1 MSQTG
6 TIALQQNGMP
16 KGRGGKRPGAGR
28 KPNYLKRLGIKAI
41 TAAEILAHHD
51 EPELWKGLLTHK
63 SPDVRLRTL
72 QYLTDRRDGK
82 AKQAVEVSGGLLH
95 AHTAYRDPKLAA
107 PSQEELAALDALT
120 RKLALPA
127 PDTPPNQL
135 ESNPAI
141 EASDVG
147 FRGKENVLEPRSGLP
162 NDLVDHHRDISRL
175 GSCRDA
181 CVLVFVREGA
191 DSSSTKK
198 ARRAANGSSDS
209 DKNWAGALWSR

>member
-1 MSQTG
+1 MQQT
-6 TIALQQNGMP
+6 TAVEQERKP
-16 KGRGGKRPGAGR
+16 PRGRGGKRPGAGR

-41 TAAEILAHHD
+41 TAAELLAHVD

-107 PSQEELAALDALT
+107 LSQEELQALDALT

-127 PDTPPNQL
+127 PDGPQNQI
-135 ESNPAI
+135 ESKPAI
-141 EASDVG
+141 EATEVESDPSRDPKAV
-147 FRGKENVLEPRSGLP
+147 P
-162 NDLVDHHRDISRL
+162 VDTH
-175 GSCRDA
+175 
-181 CVLVFVREGA
+181 
-191 DSSSTKK
+191 ST
-198 ARRAANGSSDS
+198 RA
-209 DKNWAGALWSR
+209 